1 MDLNQ
6 ILECD
11 DCELDAG
18 EKLTTSEHLA
28 QRQDRL
34 LNNKKEKFL
43 SIADMGAE
51 QLEDLIENNSA
62 YAQWVRVVLLRTLL
76 NTSALNNLKSS
87 YTFAISKL
95 YGFLGFK
102 NFEEYSKIRD
112 IGQIRADLLSI
123 LAVWEGELCNA
134 CTFPTHLQRNLDS
147 LAEMANLSPL
157 ETRVLG
163 LTVLIHSEAILQ
175 ECTELIGE
183 NVSAFSIA
191 KIYGPMLGLKSAQVE
206 AVLDEQSN
214 LIRSGLL
221 SLDHR
226 GEGSVRSR
234 VDLITITFSKRAVM
248 YQRNVRDLVKTYVR
262 PVPDGQLIM
271 EDFSHIEEHAKVI
284 KDFLQDAIN
293 AGKSGVNI
301 LIYGSPGTGKTEF
314 SKLVSKELGCALLEV
329 VATTLVGNP
338 VTPMRRL
345 RNYRVAQSLFP
356 KGKSVVL
363 FDECEEVLTGRS
375 RPLADDEAT
384 MAQKSWIN
392 LTLETN
398 ALPAIWVANSISAF
412 DPAYIR
418 RFDLCFEMPIPDEMQ
433 RRNMLTKMCGETLDQ
448 QLITD
453 IAKSNNISPALMVK
467 TAEVVKALAVDKSAT
482 ERNELALML
491 VNDKLQ
497 AQGFTHVQ
505 SYDAGS
511 LGFGF
516 KPDMINSTIDLQH
529 LMQGV
534 VKTREARIC
543 AWGPPGTGKTAFG
556 KWMAEQLNIPHMV
569 LKASDLLG
577 SHVGETEQK
586 IANAFAAAKRQK
598 SLLQFDEVDTFLV
611 SRSQAKQ
618 SWEVSMV
625 NEMLTQMEAYKGI
638 FIAST
643 NLFENIDEAALRRF
657 DINLKFD
664 YMRTEKAWELF
675 LETCHK
681 LSLPMNQFDLQ
692 KRFQELRNLTPGDFE
707 QLGRQSRFLKL
718 ESANDALQVL
728 NKAVVVKKVVSSRH
742 IGFLDAA

>member
-1 MDLNQ
+1 MNLNQ
-6 ILECD
+6 TLECT
-11 DCELDAG
+11 DCEDDAG
-18 EKLTTSEHLA
+18 EKLTTSERLA
-28 QRQDRL
+28 QRQERL
-34 LNNKKEKFL
+34 LKNKKEKFL
-43 SIADMGAE
+43 SIAEMAQE

-62 YAQWVRVVLLRTLL
+62 YAQWMRVVLLRTLL

-87 YTFAISKL
+87 YTFASTKL
-95 YGFLGFK
+95 YGYLGFK
-102 NFEEYSKIRD
+102 NFEEYSKKRD
-112 IGQIRADLLSI
+112 LVQIRADLLSI
-123 LAVWEGELCNA
+123 LAVWEMELSET
-134 CTFPTHLQRNLDS
+134 CTFPSHLQRNLDA
-147 LAEMANLSPL
+147 LAEMANLSTL
-157 ETRVLG
+157 EVRVLG

-206 AVLDEQSN
+206 TVLDEQSN

-226 GEGSVRSR
+226 GEGNVRSR
-234 VDLITITFSKRAVM
+234 VDLITFTFAKRAVM

-271 EDFSHIEEHAKVI
+271 EDFAHIEDHAKVV
-284 KDFLQDAIN
+284 KDYLKDAIST
-293 AGKSGVNI
+293 GKNGVNI
-301 LIYGSPGTGKTEF
+301 LIYGRPGTGKTEF
-314 SKLVSKELGCALLEV
+314 SKLVSKELGCELLEV
-329 VATTLVGNP
+329 VATTLAGNP
-338 VTPMRRL
+338 VTPMRRI
-345 RNYRVAQSLFP
+345 RNYRVAQSLFL
-356 KGKSVVL
+356 KGKSLVL

-398 ALPAIWVANSISAF
+398 ALPAIWVANSISSF

-433 RRNMLTKMCGETLDQ
+433 RRNMLTQMCGETLDQ
-448 QLITD
+448 QLIAD
-453 IAKSNNISPALMVK
+453 IAKSKHTSPALVVK
-467 TAEVVKALAVDKSAT
+467 TAQVVKALAVNKSVS

-497 AQGFTHVQ
+497 AQGVTQVQ
-505 SYDAGS
+505 SFDSGS

-516 KPDMINSTIDLQH
+516 KPDMINSTVDVQH
-529 LMQGV
+529 LLQGV
-534 VKTREARIC
+534 VQTHEARIC

-556 KWMAEQLNIPHMV
+556 KWMSDQLSIPHIV

-586 IANAFAAAKRQK
+586 IAGAFTAAKRQK
-598 SLLQFDEVDTFLV
+598 ALLQFDEVDTFLV
-611 SRSQAKQ
+611 SRAQAKQ

-625 NEMLTQMEAYKGI
+625 NEMLTQMEAFKGI

-643 NLFENIDEAALRRF
+643 NLFENLDEAALRRF

-664 YMRTEKAWELF
+664 FMKAEKAWELF
-675 LETCHK
+675 LQTCEK
-681 LSLPMNQFDLQ
+681 LNLDHSQADLQ
-692 KRFQELRNLTPGDFE
+692 ERFQELRNLTPGDFE

-718 ESANDALQVL
+718 ESANDALQIL
-728 NKAVVVKKVVSSRH
+728 SKAVAVKKSGPSRH
-742 IGFLDAA
+742 IGFLVAA